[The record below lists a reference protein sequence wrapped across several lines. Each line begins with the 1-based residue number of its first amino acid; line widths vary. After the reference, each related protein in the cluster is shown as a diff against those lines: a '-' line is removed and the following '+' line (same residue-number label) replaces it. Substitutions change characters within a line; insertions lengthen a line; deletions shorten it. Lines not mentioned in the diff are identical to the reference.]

1 MGSGNDYN
9 IDNFK
14 NYVDITLK
22 LVAYL
27 LEFNFIE
34 HGTLTMAQPK
44 MLRAM
49 RMLSLKLK
57 KGDDTVIIKMVG
69 GKSYAIK

>member
-1 MGSGNDYN
+1 
-9 IDNFK
+9 
-14 NYVDITLK
+14 
-22 LVAYL
+22 
-27 LEFNFIE
+27 
-34 HGTLTMAQPK
+34 MAQPK